1 MSTLT
6 ATAAERILEGL
17 SRAQQDAVVHGEGP
31 LLIIAGAGTGKTT
44 VLTRRIA
51 HLISSKRARPEE
63 VLALTFTEKAAVEMA
78 ERVDQLIPY
87 GYAET
92 CIGTFHAFGDRILR
106 ESALEVGLGPEFRV
120 LTRPEQIIFLR
131 ERLWRLPLRR
141 FRPLGDPTRHLG
153 ALLGLVSRAKDE
165 DISPSAYKAWAE
177 ARLVT
182 APGGSGGRSASPS
195 SMSGAPDSLRRGA
208 DDAAAP
214 DSLRRAAEDVA
225 ERHIELAGFYEAYQ
239 QLLTEAGA
247 VDFGDQICRALA
259 LLRERPA
266 VLATL
271 RARYRYILVD
281 EFQDTNRAQ
290 LEMVRLLAGGPGGRD
305 APPSSVSEEPD
316 SLRRRAED
324 PDRPNVTVVGDDD
337 QAIYRWR
344 GAAAGNLI
352 AFRNLYPGA
361 REVVL
366 TDNHRSTQVILDA
379 AGRLIS
385 YNNPY
390 RLEAMAGIDK
400 RLRSVRARGGPEDP
414 AVRHV
419 HFDTVSAEADGV
431 AALVAERLRQ
441 GFRPRDVAILV
452 RSNDDADPF
461 LRALN
466 VRAIPHRFT
475 GSRGLYSRE
484 EVRLLV
490 CFLRALANPD
500 DSVSLFYLAASEV
513 YRVPEADLLR
523 LNRYAARK
531 TRPLMEVMRGLPTN
545 EELAGV
551 GGEARERI
559 ERLLAGLDAAMEDV
573 PRRRTGEVLYRF
585 LQSSGFLARLS
596 REANAESEAR
606 VKNVAK
612 FFDAVKAYGEV
623 AEHDRVPAFVAHL
636 DLLREAG
643 DDPAVAEADPDE
655 DAVSVLTVH
664 KAKGLEFPVV
674 LLVSCVE
681 QKFPVKRRTDPL
693 ELPAELMEEGL
704 GGVDAHLHEE
714 RRLFY
719 VGMTRAKEELVLT
732 SAGDYGTARI
742 RKLSRFVVEALDLP
756 SPAPAPRKSLA
767 VEALARHQ
775 PAPEPRPGVEGPMR
789 EDEVLHL
796 SFRQMDDYETC
807 PLKYKYVHRL
817 RVPLLVHHRVVYGSA
832 IHKAVQELFRARL
845 QARPFGEDEVVA
857 AFRAAWVSEGFLSR
871 EHEEQRLAA
880 GEAALRR
887 FHREEAASPLAP
899 TGVEQE
905 FAFTVDRTR
914 VVGRYDLV
922 VERAGRVTIL
932 DFKTGDVDDLKRA
945 QQRAIESLQL
955 DIYALA
961 HLKNTGRLPDWVELR
976 FLESGLAGGKRPTM
990 DEAARTEAR
999 IRDIAGLI
1007 RRRDFSP
1014 RPSFMACGLCA
1025 FREIC
1030 PHTAR
1035 GPEADV

>member
-1 MSTLT
+1 MET
-6 ATAAERILEGL
+6 AVLASEERVLEGL
-17 SRAQQDAVVHGEGP
+17 SGRQRDAVLHGDGP

-177 ARLVT
+177 ARLLT
-182 APGGSGGRSASPS
+182 AQDEAGR
-195 SMSGAPDSLRRGA
+195 DT
-208 DDAAAP
+208 
-214 DSLRRAAEDVA
+214 A
-225 ERHIELAGFYEAYQ
+225 ERHVELAGFYEAYQ
-239 QLLTEAGA
+239 QLLGEAGA

-259 LLRERPA
+259 LIRERPA
-266 VLATL
+266 VLAAL

-290 LEMVRLLAGGPGGRD
+290 LEMVRLLA
-305 APPSSVSEEPD
+305 A
-316 SLRRRAED
+316 

-352 AFRNLYPGA
+352 AFRKLYPGA

-379 AGRLIS
+379 AGQLIS

-400 RLRSVRARGGPEDP
+400 RLRSVRTRVGPQRAEGP

-466 VRAIPHRFT
+466 VRTIPHRFT
-475 GSRGLYSRE
+475 GSRGLYARE

-531 TRPLMEVMRGLPTN
+531 SRPLMEVMRGLPTN

-551 GGEARERI
+551 GGETRERI
-559 ERLLAGLDAAMEDV
+559 ERLLAGLDAAVEDV
-573 PRRRTGEVLYRF
+573 PKRRTGEVLYRF
-585 LQSSGFLARLS
+585 LQSSDILARLS

-612 FFDAVKAYGEV
+612 FFDAVKAYGEM
-623 AEHDRVPAFVAHL
+623 AEHDRVPSFVAHL

-674 LLVSCVE
+674 FLVSCVE

-693 ELPAELMEEGL
+693 ELPAELVEEGL

-719 VGMTRAKEELVLT
+719 VGMTRAKEELLLT

-845 QARPFGEDEVVA
+845 QGRPFGEDEVVA

-887 FHREEAASPLAP
+887 FHREEAMSPLAP

-922 VERAGRVTIL
+922 VERADRVTIL

-961 HLKNTGRLPDWVELR
+961 HLKATGRLPDWVELR
-976 FLESGLAGGKRPTM
+976 FLESGLVGGKHPTM

-999 IRDIAGLI
+999 IRDIAALI

-1035 GPEADV
+1035 GPEADAR